1 MNFTGDSMIECHISN
16 CEHHICHTW
25 GADEGP
31 FCDFNECKKTPEEM
45 IEMMQARRKIHVYD
59 FIPEE
64 EKATMKEFATMCA
77 VILSFFG
84 VVGLL
89 SWWLA

>member
-1 MNFTGDSMIECHISN
+1 MIECHISK
-16 CEHHICHTW
+16 CEYHICHTW

-31 FCDFNECKKTPEEM
+31 FCDLDKCEKSSEEM
-45 IEMMQARRKIHVYD
+45 IAMMQEQRKIPVYD
-59 FIPEE
+59 FIPDS
-64 EKATMKEFATMCA
+64 EKAIMKELMTMCA
-77 VILSFFG
+77 VIFCFIG

>member
-1 MNFTGDSMIECHISN
+1 MIECHISN

-31 FCDFNECKKTPEEM
+31 FCRLSECEKSNEEM
-45 IEMMQARRKIHVYD
+45 IAMMQEQRKPPVYD
-59 FIPEE
+59 FMPEDT
-64 EKATMKEFATMCA
+64 AVLREFMTVCI
-77 VILSFFG
+77 VIFCFIG
-84 VVGLL
+84 TVGLL